1 MEHVIAYDLGTGGT
15 KASVYDASGVAL
27 ASAFISVDTH
37 FSPEGFHEQRPEDWW
52 GSVVGSTRELLA
64 RTGIA
69 PNTVVGLAVSGHSL
83 AAAPLSADGSLLTL
97 LTPIWT
103 DSRAGAQA
111 KRFFETVDEVQWY
124 MATGNGFPAP
134 LYSLFKLMW
143 LKDNNPDVYKKAVC
157 FLGTK
162 DYVNYRLTGVMA
174 TDHSYASGSGAYD
187 LQSMAYR
194 PDYLHAAG
202 VDGAKLPPLMA
213 SADIV
218 GTLTAAAAA
227 ALGLLQGTPV
237 AAGGVDNACMA
248 LGAAC
253 VADGDAYTSLGTS
266 AWIAVTS
273 HTPIV
278 NPAQRSYVFAH
289 CIPGMFASA
298 TCIFSAGNSLRW
310 VKNNLCP
317 DLAAQAE
324 LQGADV
330 YDLMTALAATSPVG
344 ANRLL
349 FNPSLAGGSATEKSP
364 DIRGAFLGL
373 TLAHTRADVLR
384 ATLEGVALN
393 LRLSLDVLRTI
404 APIGQDMLLVGGGGK
419 SRFWR
424 QIFANA
430 YGMDILS
437 TNVGQDAG
445 SLGAMACAA
454 VGTGLWK
461 NLADVRTAHHGA
473 QRITPQPQAVAL
485 YEHLLP
491 TFRLAADMQAQLG
504 EALAK
509 LAL

>member
-1 MEHVIAYDLGTGGT
+1 LEHVIAYDLGTGGT
-15 KASVYDASGVAL
+15 KASVYDAHGAAL

-37 FSPEGFHEQRPEDWW
+37 FSPEGFHEQLPEDWW
-52 GSVVGSTRELLA
+52 QSVVQSTQNLLA
-64 RTGIA
+64 KTGIA
-69 PNTVVGLAVSGHSL
+69 PDTVAGLAVSGHSL
-83 AAAPLSADGSLLTL
+83 AAAPLGADGSLLTS

-124 MATGNGFPAP
+124 TVTGNGFPAP

-143 LKDNNPDVYKKAVC
+143 LKDNSPDLYKKAAC

-162 DYVNYRLTGVMA
+162 DYVNYRLTNVMA

-187 LQSMAYR
+187 LRNMVYR
-194 PDYLHAAG
+194 TDYLRAAG
-202 VDGAKLPPLMA
+202 VDASKLPPLMA

-218 GTLTAAAAA
+218 GKLTAASAA

-237 AAGGVDNACMA
+237 VAGGVDNACMA

-278 NPAQRSYVFAH
+278 NPTRRSYVFAH

-310 VKNNLCP
+310 VKNNLCL
-317 DLAAQAE
+317 DLVAQAE
-324 LQGADV
+324 LEQLDV

-404 APIGQDMLLVGGGGK
+404 TPIGKDMLLVGGGGK
-419 SRFWR
+419 SRVWR
-424 QIFANA
+424 QIIANA
-430 YGMDILS
+430 YGMDVLS

-461 NLADVRTAHHGA
+461 SLSDVRTAHHA
-473 QRITPQPQAVAL
+473 LQRITPEPPAAAQ
-485 YEHLLP
+485 YERLLP
-491 TFRLAADMQAQLG
+491 TFQLAADMQAQLG

>member
-15 KASVYDASGVAL
+15 KASVYDARGAAL

-52 GSVVGSTRELLA
+52 QSVVQSTRELLA
-64 RTGIA
+64 KTGVA
-69 PNTVVGLAVSGHSL
+69 PETVAGLAVSGHSL
-83 AAAPLSADGSLLTL
+83 AAAPLGADGALLTP

-111 KRFFETVDEVQWY
+111 RRFFKDVDEVQWY
-124 MATGNGFPAP
+124 TATGNGFPAP

-143 LKDNNPDVYKKAVC
+143 LKDNRADVYEKAAC

-174 TDHSYASGSGAYD
+174 TDHSYASGIGAYD
-187 LQSMAYR
+187 LQKMAYR
-194 PDYLHAAG
+194 MDYLHAAG
-202 VDGAKLPPLMA
+202 VDASKLPPLMA
-213 SADIV
+213 SSDIV
-218 GTLTAAAAA
+218 GMLTAAAAK
-227 ALGLLQGTPV
+227 ALGLTQGTPV

-278 NPAQRSYVFAH
+278 NPTRRSYVFAH

-310 VKNNLCP
+310 VRNNLCP
-317 DLAAQAE
+317 DLVAQAE
-324 LQGADV
+324 LEHADV

-373 TLAHTRADVLR
+373 TLAHTRADMLR

-393 LRLSLDVLRTI
+393 LRLSLDVLRAIT
-404 APIGQDMLLVGGGGK
+404 PIGKDMLLVGGGGK

-461 NLADVRTAHHGA
+461 SLTDVRAAHDVAH
-473 QRITPQPQAVAL
+473 RIAPEPQAAAL
-485 YEHLLP
+485 YDRLLP
-491 TFRLAADMQAQLG
+491 AFRLAAEMQAQLG

>member
-1 MEHVIAYDLGTGGT
+1 MESTRALLAQTGVAP
-15 KASVYDASGVAL
+15 ASVA
-27 ASAFISVDTH
+27 
-37 FSPEGFHEQRPEDWW
+37 
-52 GSVVGSTRELLA
+52 
-64 RTGIA
+64 
-69 PNTVVGLAVSGHSL
+69 GLAVSGHSL
-83 AAAPLSADGSLLTL
+83 AAAPLAADGTLLTA

-111 KRFFETVDEVQWY
+111 KRFFATVDETDWY
-124 MATGNGFPAP
+124 LTTGNGFPAP
-134 LYSLFKLMW
+134 LYALFKLMW
-143 LKDNNPDVYKKAVC
+143 MKDSQPDVYARAAC

-187 LQSMAYR
+187 LVQMRYR
-194 PDYLHAAG
+194 ADYLRAAG
-202 VDGAKLPPLMA
+202 VDAAKLPPLLA

-218 GTLTAAAAA
+218 GALTTDAAR

-253 VADGDAYTSLGTS
+253 VKDGDAYTSLGTS
-266 AWIAVTS
+266 AWIAVAS
-273 HTPIV
+273 HAPIV
-278 NPAQRSYVFAH
+278 NAARRSYVFAH

-310 VKNNLCP
+310 VKNVFCP
-317 DLAAQAE
+317 DLIARAE
-324 LQGADV
+324 REGADV
-330 YDLMTALAATSPVG
+330 YDLMTELAAASPAG

-404 APIGQDMLLVGGGGK
+404 TPVGRDMLLVGGGGK
-419 SRFWR
+419 SPFWR

-430 YGMDILS
+430 YGMDILA

-454 VGTGLWK
+454 VGTGLWES
-461 NLADVRTAHHGA
+461 LEQVRAVHGEAKRVAPEPETA
-473 QRITPQPQAVAL
+473 AL
-485 YEHLLP
+485 YERLLP
-491 TFRLAADMQAQLG
+491 AFRMAADMQAELG
-504 EALAK
+504 ETLAK